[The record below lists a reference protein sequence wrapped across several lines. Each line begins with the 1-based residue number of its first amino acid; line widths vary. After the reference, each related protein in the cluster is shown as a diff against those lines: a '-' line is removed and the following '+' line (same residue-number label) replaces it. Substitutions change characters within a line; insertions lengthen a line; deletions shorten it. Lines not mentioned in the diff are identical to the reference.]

1 MKFGEILVCC
11 ITNIFNMFLAE
22 CWKLETS
29 SRSFY
34 DFIKMTIQKELAIF
48 NGWHIPL
55 LIVLYSPF
63 QISEKL
69 ES

>member
-55 LIVLYSPF
+55 LIVLYSPL
-63 QISEKL
+63 QISETL

>member
-11 ITNIFNMFLAE
+11 ITNIFNMFLPE